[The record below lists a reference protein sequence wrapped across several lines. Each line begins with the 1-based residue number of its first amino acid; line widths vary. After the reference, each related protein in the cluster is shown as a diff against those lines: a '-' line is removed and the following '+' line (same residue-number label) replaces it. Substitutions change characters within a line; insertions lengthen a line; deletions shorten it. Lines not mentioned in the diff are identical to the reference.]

1 MTDHGHILCILG
13 LQFQMATLLIK
24 TFNQTYKSHLL
35 HLYSLEMQLQ
45 DYFQSTNIIY
55 GKKCWVYYWSDTLSL
70 SYLGMSILLEK
81 LICYYHR
88 HIIIISYYMP
98 GAVTMLCLIVDLI
111 FFFKSSIKKLPFF
124 TLGNIFL
131 VMLNTF
137 QRYNLNFSCQFM
149 VFYGNF
155 CHDAIQVW
163 LRKMIWELEGFQ
175 DGMNSFK

>member
-1 MTDHGHILCILG
+1 
-13 LQFQMATLLIK
+13 
-24 TFNQTYKSHLL
+24 
-35 HLYSLEMQLQ
+35 
-45 DYFQSTNIIY
+45 
-55 GKKCWVYYWSDTLSL
+55 
-70 SYLGMSILLEK
+70 
-81 LICYYHR
+81 
-88 HIIIISYYMP
+88 MP

-111 FFFKSSIKKLPFF
+111 FFFKSSFKKFPFF
-124 TLGNIFL
+124 TLGNVFL